1 MSQGLGQGGLGQGG
15 LGQDGFR
22 RESLGQ
28 VFSRWPSLASANDG
42 SPAADALPA
51 WMLSAPRR
59 RWPDLVEDGTKAVLA
74 VLVPVLLVGWG
85 LAAGPP
91 ASVAMAGLLVAGVLV
106 ALLGTLHVARLR
118 RALRASEAQFSAIF
132 ERAGISMWREDWS
145 AVGETIAALR
155 LAGVTDIE
163 GYFAARPSE
172 LRELCGRVLIK
183 DVNAFTLE
191 ETGAPD
197 KAAFVGPLDRLL
209 PETDQTFV
217 QWLVALGRGDRFFRS
232 EAHIVRADGQQSDV
246 LFTAMLPR
254 ERAEFCDLLIT
265 SLDITAYKQAQ
276 ARLAA
281 AEGDLARAARSITVG
296 AVSASIAHEVNTP
309 LAAIAANAQ
318 ASLRWLKRPDP
329 DLAEVTA
336 ALEDVVSEARRARDV
351 VARTRSLFGTA
362 SLALAPVDLVEA
374 AREATLLAERDLRAN
389 GATVLITADPDLP
402 PVTGDL
408 VQIEQVL
415 VNLLVNAAQAMAG
428 SSGRR
433 DVAITVRGDPGA
445 VRVTVSD
452 TGPGVPPEQRARIF
466 EPFHSTKPG
475 GMGMGLAIC
484 RSCIDAHGGD
494 LWLDDAPGGGAAFHV
509 RVPTACRSPA

>member
-1 MSQGLGQGGLGQGG
+1 MGQG
-15 LGQDGFR
+15 
-22 RESLGQ
+22 SGQ
-28 VFSRWPSLASANDG
+28 VFSRWPSLASASDG
-42 SPAADALPA
+42 SPAADARPA

-59 RWPDLVEDGTKAVLA
+59 RWPGLVEDGARAGLAVLA
-74 VLVPVLLVGWG
+74 PALLAGLAGWG
-85 LAAGPP
+85 MAAGQAAAVAGAGGLLAALF
-91 ASVAMAGLLVAGVLV
+91 A
-106 ALLGTLHVARLR
+106 TLHVARLR
-118 RALRASEAQFSAIF
+118 RALRASEARFSAIF

-145 AVGETIAALR
+145 MAAEAVASLR
-155 LAGVTDIE
+155 RAGVSDIE
-163 GYFAARPSE
+163 SHFAARPAE
-172 LRELCGRVLIK
+172 LRALCGRVLIK

-191 ETGAPD
+191 ETGARN
-197 KAAFVGPLDRLL
+197 KVAFVGPLDRLL
-209 PETDQTFV
+209 PPTDQTFV

-254 ERAEFCDLLIT
+254 DRAEFSDILVT

-281 AEGDLARAARSITVG
+281 AESDLARAARSITVG

-309 LAAIAANAQ
+309 LAAVAANAQ
-318 ASLRWLKRPDP
+318 AALRWLRRPEP
-329 DLAEVTA
+329 ELAEVTA

-362 SLALAPVDLVEA
+362 SLALAPVDLVGA
-374 AREATLLAERDLRAN
+374 AREATLLAERELRAN

-428 SSGRR
+428 SRGRR
-433 DVAITVRGDPGA
+433 DVAITVRGEPGA

-452 TGPGVPPEQRARIF
+452 AGPGVPPEQRARIF

-494 LWLDDAPGGGAAFHV
+494 LWLDEAPGGGAAFHV
-509 RVPTACRSPA
+509 RLPTACRAAA

>member
-1 MSQGLGQGGLGQGG
+1 MSQGLGQGGSGQE
-15 LGQDGFR
+15 GFR
-22 RESLGQ
+22 RGSLGQ

-51 WMLSAPRR
+51 WMLSAHRR
-59 RWPDLVEDGTKAVLA
+59 RWPDLVEDGAKAVLA

-91 ASVAMAGLLVAGVLV
+91 ASVAMAGLLVAGVL
-106 ALLGTLHVARLR
+106 AAFLGTLHVARLR
-118 RALRASEAQFSAIF
+118 RAMRASEAQFSAIF

-145 AVGETIAALR
+145 AVGEAIAALR

-232 EAHIVRADGQQSDV
+232 EAHIVRAAGQQSDV

-318 ASLRWLKRPDP
+318 ASLRWLKRPEA

-362 SLALAPVDLVEA
+362 SLALAPVDLVEV

-509 RVPTACRSPA
+509 RLPTACRSPA